1 LDWLTFEQTEIAL
14 MLKKILAESGYI
26 LLILW
31 GVVTLLFF
39 LFNILPGDPARMLT
53 GQRTDKATVENIKRD
68 LGLDLPLWKQ
78 YFLYIND
85 VSPLSIDQRTENAR
99 YQGITLIPVAS
110 KRVVLKMP
118 YLRKS
123 YQSKQP
129 VSEMIWKAAPAS
141 LLLAFTSILLAV
153 IVGIPMGVVSAMKA
167 DTWIDRLSL
176 SFSSIGMSLPSFF
189 AAILIGW
196 IFAYVLG
203 NITGLN
209 LTGSLYEYGADSR
222 YLALQNLIL
231 PTITLGIRPLSVVV
245 QLTRN
250 SLLTEMK
257 SDYFRTARAKGLS
270 INKAIWKHALRNSL
284 NPVVTALSGWFAS
297 MLAGMVFV
305 EYIFAWKGLG
315 YMLVDAL
322 NQYDF
327 PVVMGCILFISVIF
341 IAINNL
347 TDLAYKILD
356 PRIRIKS
363 T

>member
-1 LDWLTFEQTEIAL
+1 MAKRVFKE
-14 MLKKILAESGYI
+14 MGYI

-53 GQRTDKATVENIKRD
+53 GQRTDKTTVDNIKRD
-68 LGLDLPLWKQ
+68 LGLDLPQWQQ
-78 YFLYIND
+78 YLLFLND
-85 VSPLSIDQRTENAR
+85 LAPLSIDKKNDNAR
-99 YQGITLIPVAS
+99 YGGISVVSTSKYRIVA
-110 KRVVLKMP
+110 KMP

-123 YQSKQP
+123 YQTKQS
-129 VSEMIWKAAPAS
+129 VTYMIATVAPAS
-141 LLLAFTSILLAV
+141 LLLAFTSILLAIV
-153 IVGIPMGVVSAMKA
+153 IGIPMGIVAASKA
-167 DTWIDRLSL
+167 ETWLDRFLISI
-176 SFSSIGMSLPSFF
+176 SSVGMSLPSFF

-196 IFAYVLG
+196 IFAFVLG
-203 NITGLN
+203 KYTGLN
-209 LTGSLYEYGADSR
+209 LTGSMYNYAVETKFP
-222 YLALQNLIL
+222 ALQNLIL
-231 PTITLGIRPLSVVV
+231 PAVTLGIRPLSVIV

-270 INKAIWKHALRNSL
+270 IRKAIWKHALKNAL
-284 NPVVTALSGWFAS
+284 NPVVTAISGWFAS

-327 PVVMGCILFISVIF
+327 PVVIGCILFISILF
-341 IAINNL
+341 IIINIL
-347 TDLAYKILD
+347 TDITYKILD
-356 PRIRIKS
+356 PKMRLKTI
-363 T
+363 

>member
-1 LDWLTFEQTEIAL
+1 
-14 MLKKILAESGYI
+14 MLKKTLSETFYI

-53 GQRTDKATVENIKRD
+53 GQRTDKATVDNIKRD
-68 LGLDLPLWKQ
+68 LGLDLPVWQQ
-78 YFLYIND
+78 YFLYLND
-85 VSPLSIDQRTENAR
+85 VSPLSIDKRSEQAR
-99 YQGITLIPVAS
+99 YGGITLLPLDT
-110 KRVVLKMP
+110 KRIALKMP

-123 YQSKQP
+123 YQTKQP
-129 VSEMIWKAAPAS
+129 VSQMIWQAAPAS
-141 LLLAFTSILLAV
+141 LLLAYTSILLAIV
-153 IVGIPMGVVSAMKA
+153 VGIPLGVVSAMKA
-167 DTWIDRLSL
+167 DSWIDKLSL
-176 SFSSIGMSLPSFF
+176 SVSSIGMSLPSFF
-189 AAILIGW
+189 SAILIGW
-196 IFAYVLG
+196 IFAYLLG
-203 NITGLN
+203 NLTGLN
-209 LTGSLYEYGADSR
+209 LTGSLYEYSLDSKH
-222 YLALQNLIL
+222 LALHNLIL

-270 INKAIWKHALRNSL
+270 YRKAIWKHALLNSL

-305 EYIFAWKGLG
+305 EYIFAWKGIG
-315 YMLVDAL
+315 YMLVDSL
-322 NQYDF
+322 SQYDF

-341 IAINNL
+341 IIMNNL